1 MINFFK
7 KQKKEP
13 ENLKEALS
21 QLNDLK
27 ENFERISAELESLRK
42 KNNFNMQKIGMV
54 RFNPFG
60 GIGGDQSFSVAILD
74 GNNSGI
80 VITSLYN
87 REENR
92 VYGKPIKD
100 GRSEYLLSEEEK
112 KAIEIAQ
119 KQYGKNNSKIEQGK
133 DKQGGK

>member
-1 MINFFK
+1 MIKFFK
-7 KQKKEP
+7 KGKKEP
-13 ENLKEALS
+13 ESLKEILA
-21 QLNDLK
+21 QFRDLK

-42 KNNFNMQKIGMV
+42 ENNFNIQKIGMV
-54 RFNPFG
+54 RFNPFR

-74 GNNSGI
+74 GNDSGA

-92 VYGKPIKD
+92 VYGKPIKA

-119 KQYGKNNSKIEQGK
+119 KQYGNGKNNSKTE
-133 DKQGGK
+133 